1 MATKIISGTHNGLEG
16 VLIDVEID
24 ISNGMPQFQI
34 VGLPDA
40 SIKEAKERVRSAI
53 KNSGY
58 KFPLGRITINLAPA
72 DVRKIGTLLDLPI
85 AIGILMESN
94 QIEKRNLDDFI
105 LLGELS
111 LFGKLNRVSGAVPII
126 IKGIEKNINKIIF
139 PIENIKEA
147 DFIDKGI
154 YYPFDNLTQVISF
167 ITYGDMLPYQKNDI
181 DINEESNFIDNLKFE
196 NIIGHYSSKRA
207 IEIAVSGG
215 HNIILY
221 GEPGCGKTML
231 AKAIPT
237 IMPQLTYEEKLE
249 VIRIYSIIGMANNIK
264 SSYPP
269 FRSPHHTITN
279 IGLIGGGNDVKPGE
293 ITLAH
298 KGVLFL
304 DEFLEFK
311 KETLEALLEPLEEKC
326 ISITRRNKSYKM
338 PADFL
343 LVGAFNPS
351 EHRDNDIS
359 GTSHTYNNVS
369 RRYLRKISDAL
380 LDRIDIMNYVPK
392 LKYEELKSMNEKIIS
407 SENMKEKVMNA
418 RRMQS
423 ERYKGTIYRMN
434 SDIKGKEIFDIC
446 RINNKCKEI
455 LEYYYNTYG
464 VSVRGFGKVIKLAR
478 TIADIENENDINEA
492 HIIEALQYRKNINGE
507 VI

>member
-1 MATKIISGTHNGLEG
+1 MATKIISGTHTALDG
-16 VLIDVEID
+16 VLVDVEID
-24 ISNGMPQFQI
+24 ICKGMPQFQI
-34 VGLPDA
+34 VGLPDV

-72 DVRKIGTLLDLPI
+72 DVKKIGTLLDLPI

-94 QIEKRNLDDFI
+94 QIEKKNLDDFVI
-105 LLGELS
+105 LGELS
-111 LFGKLNRVSGAVPII
+111 LFGKINRVSGVVPII
-126 IKGIEKNINKIIF
+126 VKSIEKDINKIIF
-139 PIENIKEA
+139 PIDNIDEV
-147 DFIDKGI
+147 DFINRGI
-154 YYPFDNLTQVISF
+154 YYPFETLKEVISF
-167 ITYGDMLPYQKNDI
+167 ITYNDVLPYEKKEKTEKKDFL
-181 DINEESNFIDNLKFE
+181 DALRFE

-237 IMPQLTYEEKLE
+237 IMPELTYEEKLD
-249 VIRIYSIIGMANNIK
+249 VIKIYSIIGMTK
-264 SSYPP
+264 ESQFSYPP

-279 IGLIGGGNDVKPGE
+279 MGLIGGGKDVKPGE

-311 KETLEALLEPLEEKC
+311 KETLEALLEPLEEK
-326 ISITRRNKSYKM
+326 SINIIRRNRSYKM

-351 EHRDNDIS
+351 EHKDIDMEKS
-359 GTSHTYNNVS
+359 SYTYANIS
-369 RRYLRKISDAL
+369 RKYLRKISDAL
-380 LDRIDIMNYVPK
+380 LDRIDIMNHVPK
-392 LKYEELKSMNEKIIS
+392 LKYEELKNIDKENIS
-407 SENMKEKVMNA
+407 SKDMKEKVRNA
-418 RRMQS
+418 RRMQK
-423 ERYKGTIYRMN
+423 ERYKGTIYKLN
-434 SDIKGKEIFDIC
+434 SDVKGKEIFDIC
-446 RINNKCKEI
+446 RINKKCKDI
-455 LEYYYNTYG
+455 LEYYYNTSG
-464 VSVRGFGKVIKLAR
+464 VSIRGFGKVIKLAR
-478 TIADIENENDINEA
+478 TIADIENENDIKDM
-492 HIIEALQYRKNINGE
+492 HIIEAIQYRKNINGD